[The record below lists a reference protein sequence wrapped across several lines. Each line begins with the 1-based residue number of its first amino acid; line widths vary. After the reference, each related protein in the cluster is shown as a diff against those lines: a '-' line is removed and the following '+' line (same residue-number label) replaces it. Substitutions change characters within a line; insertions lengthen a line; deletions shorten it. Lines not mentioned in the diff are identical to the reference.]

1 MVKLNI
7 LISTPGT
14 YSTTNS
20 SNFII
25 IPVFQYLSIY
35 ISLFLFISIMVS
47 PKTIPQYRKLYEV
60 LRKHILDG
68 VYKDGDLLPS
78 ENELCKLYS
87 MTRPTVRQSL
97 SALANDGYIKKHQG
111 KGSIVHPLPK
121 EIGILSVSGTTSALG
136 DRNLKTKII
145 VKPLLISWPLEFM
158 FPLSEL
164 EKESGC
170 IYMERVRLLDDIPI
184 FYDISYIGNINLPR
198 ITARQFENR
207 SLFQILR
214 DHYHIE
220 IKGGEQR
227 IKAIPASSK
236 ISRFLHMKKDRP
248 VLHLERKMVTNNPG
262 LFLYSSIFC
271 NTEKYSIFGRF

>member
-1 MVKLNI
+1 MA
-7 LISTPGT
+7 LIKS
-14 YSTTNS
+14 
-20 SNFII
+20 
-25 IPVFQYLSIY
+25 
-35 ISLFLFISIMVS
+35 
-47 PKTIPQYRKLYEV
+47 IPQYRKLYEV

-68 VYKDGDLLPS
+68 VYKEGDLLPS
-78 ENELCKLYS
+78 ENELCRLYG

-97 SALANDGYIKKHQG
+97 SSLSNDGYIRKHQG
-111 KGSIVHPLPK
+111 KGSIVHLLPR
-121 EIGILSVSGTTSALG
+121 EIGILSVSGTTSAVG

-145 VKPLLISWPLEFM
+145 VKPVLIPWPGDFI
-158 FPLSEL
+158 FPLTEL

-170 IYMERVRLLDDIPI
+170 IYMERVRLLDNIPI
-184 FYDISYIGNINLPR
+184 FYDISYIANINLPR

-214 DHYHIE
+214 DSYHIE

-227 IKAIPASSK
+227 IKAIPATSR
-236 ISRFLHMKKDRP
+236 ISRFLHLKKDQP
-248 VLHLERKMVTNNPG
+248 VLHLERKMETNNTV